1 MKWTNSEWLIT
12 VEAFL
17 SIKLSRS
24 VISVLIILFSFISS
38 SQITSAKITFERKTN
53 LYKKFKDENTRRWL
67 KEEDK
72 IKLDY
77 FELFVSDTISVFR
90 PQESELRENL
100 SWATSKNT
108 VFQNFKTNKRYT
120 IKSMWGEELH
130 LSDSLFKRQWKITE
144 SSRKI
149 AGYNCRKAIW
159 QANDSTRIYAWFSYD
174 IVPSTGP
181 ESFNGLPGT
190 ILGLA
195 TEDGGVIY
203 FAKKIEVLSPTNAT
217 FVMPKKKKIV
227 TTQEVK
233 ADLEKRYGKEK
244 WFKNNMNE
252 NFGIW

>member
-1 MKWTNSEWLIT
+1 MIWINTIRLSV
-12 VEAFL
+12 VEASYFSNIRFL
-17 SIKLSRS
+17 LSGFIIFFSSI
-24 VISVLIILFSFISS
+24 SF
-38 SQITSAKITFERKTN
+38 SQISSAKITFERKTN

-77 FELFVSDTISVFR
+77 FELFINDSMSVFK
-90 PQESELRENL
+90 PQESDLREMN

-108 VFQNFKTNKRYT
+108 VYQNFNTQKRYT

-130 LSDSLFKRQWKITE
+130 LTDSLFKRQWKITE
-144 SSRKI
+144 NTRKI
-149 AGYNCRKAIW
+149 AGYNCRKAVW
-159 QANDSTRIYAWFSYD
+159 QANDTIRIYAWFSYD
-174 IVPSTGP
+174 LVPSTGP

-203 FAKKIEVLSPTNAT
+203 FAKKVEVLNPPLAT
-217 FVMPKKKKIV
+217 FLIPKKKKIF
-227 TTQEVK
+227 TSQEVK
-233 ADLEKRYGKEK
+233 TDLEKRYGKEK